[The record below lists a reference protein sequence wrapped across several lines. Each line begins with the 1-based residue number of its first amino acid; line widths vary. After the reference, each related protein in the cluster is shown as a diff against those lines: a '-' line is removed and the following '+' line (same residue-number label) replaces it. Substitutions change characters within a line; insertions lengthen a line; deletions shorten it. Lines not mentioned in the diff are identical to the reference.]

1 MKRNNLIGFVLLAL
15 SLCSCATSKKAN
27 VPVGPPQGTVNLSL
41 ITMPHSNQY
50 VGLNYGIKLNVG
62 DKRASKNVLR
72 QFDGSIMNKPQLT
85 TNPDVLSFVSESAR
99 RYMRTMGFQLN
110 VDESTDY
117 IMNLNIQEFNVSYLS
132 GAGWTGTV
140 QLNVEVYDHNRTL
153 VYPNVAAT
161 GRSNVSGT
169 SSELGKATTAANQA
183 YVNALADIDWN
194 RIAYFL
200 KKADTPNLEA
210 NKRVEGQGNTS
221 LESTIIRWYVDSTPK
236 GADISTRVVSSTPD
250 VKNTN
255 QNYVGS
261 TPYETTESFDIRG
274 LTFNNSGDVQIEIT
288 CEKAG
293 YITQKKRFNLRQAI
307 EQKEISTKFNLVKEE

>member
-1 MKRNNLIGFVLLAL
+1 MWLTLLML
-15 SLCSCATSKKAN
+15 SICSCTTSKVVTPAT
-27 VPVGPPQGTVNLSL
+27 PPTGIVNLSL
-41 ITMPHSNQY
+41 TKSPPSNKY
-50 VGLNYGIKLNVG
+50 VGLDYGIKLNVV
-62 DKRASKNVLR
+62 DKRSSKGILN
-72 QFDGSIMNKPQLT
+72 QFDGLIMNKPQLT
-85 TNPDVLSFVSESAR
+85 ANPDVFSFVSESAR

-117 IMNLNIQEFNVSYLS
+117 IMTINIQEFNVSYLS
-132 GAGWTGTV
+132 GVGWTGIV
-140 QLNVEVYDHNRTL
+140 QLNVEVYDRNRTL
-153 VYPNVAAT
+153 VYPNVVST
-161 GRSNVSGT
+161 GRSGISGT
-169 SSELGKATTAANQA
+169 STEKEKATPAINQA
-183 YVNALADIDWN
+183 YINALDDIDWD

-200 KKADTPNLEA
+200 KKANTPNLEA

-255 QNYVGS
+255 QNYVGT
-261 TPYETTESFDIRG
+261 TPYETTEAFDIRG
-274 LTFNNSGDVQIEIT
+274 LTFNNSGDVQIEVT